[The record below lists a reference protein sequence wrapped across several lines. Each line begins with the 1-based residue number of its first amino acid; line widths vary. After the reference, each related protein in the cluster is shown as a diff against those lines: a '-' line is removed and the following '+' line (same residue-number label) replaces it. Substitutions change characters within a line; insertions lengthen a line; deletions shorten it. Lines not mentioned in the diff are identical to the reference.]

1 MVNACRLSVNPER
14 KVTPQMSISTSSA
27 AVQIH
32 EALLSNETF
41 PDALIQTMSI
51 DEAYDVQF
59 ELLDLRQ
66 AKGDEHAGWKVGLTS
81 KAMQEQQGVHEPCL
95 GHLVRD
101 GHDKNKHA
109 GTWRD
114 DVSIINPML
123 MMAQHD
129 TLSYSDSSPVLWSL
143 NFTYEA
149 IEYGNNW
156 RTNTTGETGA
166 PLPSGPGPL

>member
-1 MVNACRLSVNPER
+1 
-14 KVTPQMSISTSSA
+14 
-27 AVQIH
+27 
-32 EALLSNETF
+32 
-41 PDALIQTMSI
+41 
-51 DEAYDVQF
+51 
-59 ELLDLRQ
+59 
-66 AKGDEHAGWKVGLTS
+66 
-81 KAMQEQQGVHEPCL
+81 
-95 GHLVRD
+95 
-101 GHDKNKHA
+101 KNKHA